1 MKKQLCYE
9 CVKYGGGDYMHTT
22 RKTVTVYL
30 ISGPLGVGKSTV
42 SKTLASAMN
51 QCVLIE
57 GDLLLQVYRGET
69 EPPWEE
75 RLRLAWLNIA
85 AVTRNFLVNGLDV
98 VIDFVVED
106 ELQWFFDQLSDLDVT
121 LHYVVLH
128 AEPDTL
134 NARLHQRGDTQYI
147 DRSLF
152 LRSKL
157 MASPVNELF
166 LLDTDGKKPDELA
179 EEIIKNS
186 RFRIHG

>member
-1 MKKQLCYE
+1 MHFTKKS
-9 CVKYGGGDYMHTT
+9 
-22 RKTVTVYL
+22 VTVYL

-42 SKTLASAMN
+42 SKTLASAIN

-57 GDLLLQVYRGET
+57 GDLLLHVYRGET

-85 AVTRNFLVNGLDV
+85 AVTRNFLLNELDV

-106 ELQWFFDQLSDLDVT
+106 ELQWFLDQLTDFDVT
-121 LHYVVLH
+121 LYYVVLH

-134 NARLHQRGDTQYI
+134 TTRLHQRGDVQYI
-147 DRSLF
+147 HRSLF
-152 LRSKL
+152 LRNKL
-157 MASPVNELF
+157 MASPVNEPY
-166 LLDTDGKKPDELA
+166 LLDTDSKKPNELA

-186 RFRIHG
+186 RFRIQG

>member
-1 MKKQLCYE
+1 
-9 CVKYGGGDYMHTT
+9 MHTT

-128 AEPDTL
+128 AEPETL
-134 NARLHQRGDTQYI
+134 NARLHQRGDAQYI

>member
-1 MKKQLCYE
+1 MNFTK
-9 CVKYGGGDYMHTT
+9 
-22 RKTVTVYL
+22 RSVTVYL

-42 SKTLASAMN
+42 SKTLASVMN

-57 GDLLLQVYRGET
+57 GDLLLHVYRGET

-85 AVTRNFLVNGLDV
+85 AVTRNFLLNGLDV

-106 ELQWFFDQLSDLDVT
+106 ELQWFFDQLSDLEAT

-128 AEPDTL
+128 AEPPDTL
-134 NARLHQRGDTQYI
+134 TARLHQRGDAQYI
-147 DRSLF
+147 HRSLF
-152 LRSKL
+152 LRNKL
-157 MASPVNELF
+157 MASPTNEPF

-179 EEIIKNS
+179 EEIIKNA
-186 RFRIHG
+186 RFRIQG